1 MHVWKVICNFGS
13 GTVVYFKMPLSYLVP
28 ANPEYIS
35 SSVAV
40 SVVVVP
46 SMGMEFLELGWA
58 RRLPSA
64 DLRLPADA
72 PEPAAEAEEEPVV
85 DRLEEV
91 MEEE

>member
-1 MHVWKVICNFGS
+1 M
-13 GTVVYFKMPLSYLVP
+13 YFKMPLSYLVP
-28 ANPEYIS
+28 ASPEYIS

-58 RRLPSA
+58 RRLPSP
-64 DLRLPADA
+64 DLRLPTDA
-72 PEPAAEAEEEPVV
+72 PEPDAAEAEEEPVV

>member
-1 MHVWKVICNFGS
+1 MISAIHTGS
-13 GTVVYFKMPLSYLVP
+13 SEMTEMDDDP
-28 ANPEYIS
+28 

-85 DRLEEV
+85 DKLEEV

>member
-1 MHVWKVICNFGS
+1 M
-13 GTVVYFKMPLSYLVP
+13 P

-64 DLRLPADA
+64 DLRLLADA
-72 PEPAAEAEEEPVV
+72 PEPAADAEEEPVV

>member
-1 MHVWKVICNFGS
+1 
-13 GTVVYFKMPLSYLVP
+13 
-28 ANPEYIS
+28 
-35 SSVAV
+35 
-40 SVVVVP
+40 
-46 SMGMEFLELGWA
+46 MGMEFLELGWA

>member
-1 MHVWKVICNFGS
+1 M
-13 GTVVYFKMPLSYLVP
+13 P

-64 DLRLPADA
+64 DLRLPAG
-72 PEPAAEAEEEPVV
+72 AEAEEEPVV

>member
-1 MHVWKVICNFGS
+1 
-13 GTVVYFKMPLSYLVP
+13 MPLSYLVP

-64 DLRLPADA
+64 DLRLPAPDA